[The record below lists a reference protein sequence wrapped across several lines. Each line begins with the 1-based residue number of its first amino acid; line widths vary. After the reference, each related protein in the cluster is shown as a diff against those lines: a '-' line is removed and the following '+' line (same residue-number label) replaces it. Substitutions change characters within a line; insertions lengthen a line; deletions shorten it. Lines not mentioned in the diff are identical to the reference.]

1 MVISIAMK
9 CDLEEN
15 AGPNSDWVSGNSEDL
30 MKYIFWCFH
39 MLVNWKNS
47 SLTRNFT
54 QYENNAKMHN

>member
-1 MVISIAMK
+1 MK

-30 MKYIFWCFH
+30 MKDIFCCFH